1 MKDYKKYFRLD
12 ASPADVYNALTNKTM
27 LEIWTGE
34 TAVME
39 EKPDTEFS
47 LWEGSISGRNLEF
60 EKNHKLVQEWYF
72 GDQDAA
78 SIVTIRLHKD
88 GEGTSMEVRQ
98 SNIPDEAYDNIV
110 EGWEEDYFESLNQ
123 LFEQ

>member
-1 MKDYKKYFRLD
+1 MKDYKKYFSLD

-34 TAVME
+34 AAVME

-47 LWEGSISGRNLEF
+47 LWEGSISGKNLEF

-78 SIVTIRLHKD
+78 SIVTIKLHKD
-88 GEGTSMEVRQ
+88 GDGTSMEVRQ